1 MYIYPFISRNLK
13 RVTTAE
19 LPDEVSNWVFY
30 KLARSL
36 ARRRFD
42 LRLPKGIQQNGVIV
56 RQDVGKLGSAQRKIA
71 LCDSEGLFR
80 LLLKK
85 IDAEKQDEPS
95 NEAETNLAVEIRR
108 RQLINF
114 RDSRAY
120 RDSIDATWTAIEPT
134 FRFLGS
140 ILLSMLL
147 REEITRIHAPL
158 ATGVSINGVAQWITS

>member
-19 LPDEVSNWVFY
+19 LPEEVSNWVFY

-42 LRLPKGIQQNGVIV
+42 LRLPKGVQENGVIV
-56 RQDVGKLGSAQRKIA
+56 RQDVGKLGPAQRKIA

-85 IDAEKQDEPS
+85 IDAEKQDDPS
-95 NEAETNLAVEIRR
+95 AHTVQCQFFNVLT
-108 RQLINF
+108 
-114 RDSRAY
+114 
-120 RDSIDATWTAIEPT
+120 ATHFKVRLKVIWVPWPALGNALPT
-134 FRFLGS
+134 MRGPRYPAKVGFLY
-140 ILLSMLL
+140 LHYLSLTP
-147 REEITRIHAPL
+147 IA
-158 ATGVSINGVAQWITS
+158 GNGGGMR